1 MYRYLIEG
9 SVIPFQQNVHRAGS
23 LLARIYSLKFSGY
36 LGINDTVAII
46 KCSIQVYEY
55 NMNKKTQKK
64 RWFSVF
70 HPEKF
75 HLILYY
81 SITSFVVIGIVC
93 IVVGEVFSRIEKSDL
108 IERSEKYAGY
118 IVNHINIEMCD
129 ESLGLAVD
137 KSESVG
143 LGSNQVQFKNL
154 EKVVKSNI
162 YGFNLNKVYIYDMSG
177 QIVYSSIPE
186 QVGYVVERGKNS
198 HLDSALDGVPTS
210 ELQES
215 GILDSKDV
223 FVENSLLESYYP
235 VYEYNGGVVSREKQT
250 GVIEIYQNM
259 NELDIQIARAHKKA
273 VIITGSSMGLMFLIL
288 LLIIMKASNVI
299 RLKTDQLVEARDN
312 LEGNVVER
320 TQEIKQT
327 YERLQEAQKRLS
339 RSEKL
344 AGIGTLAAGVA
355 HEINNPLASVASCA
369 EGLMNRMD
377 SVDFKSKDDEEVFPD
392 YLKTIYD
399 EAYRCKAIIT
409 KLLDF
414 SGRQAP
420 VFGQV
425 DMNALVANVVKLIG
439 RQIELKELSIELNYS
454 PVSIT
459 IHGDVNQLQQVFL
472 NMILNAIDATVD
484 GGKIKITTIG
494 VDNYAQIIFED
505 TGCGIAPDNL
515 DKVFEP
521 FFTTKSP
528 GKGTGLGLSICYGII
543 EEHKGKFS
551 VSSNG
556 RGKGSAFTISLP
568 IYEKI

>member
-1 MYRYLIEG
+1 M
-9 SVIPFQQNVHRAGS
+9 SDKHQN
-23 LLARIYSLKFSGY
+23 
-36 LGINDTVAII
+36 
-46 KCSIQVYEY
+46 
-55 NMNKKTQKK
+55 K
-64 RWFSVF
+64 RWFSIF

-75 HLILYY
+75 HLMLYY
-81 SITSFVVIGIVC
+81 SITSFVVIGIVNF
-93 IVVGEVFSRIEKSDL
+93 VVGEVFSRIEKNDL

-118 IVNHINIEMCD
+118 IVNHINLEMYEAFFVPSMD
-129 ESLGLAVD
+129 KYGYIDLENNKEQFNSLD
-137 KSESVG
+137 KII
-143 LGSNQVQFKNL
+143 
-154 EKVVKSNI
+154 KSNI
-162 YGFNLNKVYIYDMSG
+162 YGFNLRKIYLFDMNG
-177 QIVYSSIPE
+177 QIVYSNISE
-186 QVGYVVERGKNS
+186 HVGYILERGENLQ
-198 HLDSALDGVPTS
+198 LDSAIKSVPAS
-210 ELQES
+210 ALQEP
-215 GILDSKDV
+215 GMKDSKGVLVD
-223 FVENSLLESYYP
+223 ESMLESYYP
-235 VYEYNGGVVSREKQT
+235 VYEYNGGIVNREKQT
-250 GVIEIYQNM
+250 GVMEIYQNM
-259 NELDIQIARAHKKA
+259 KELDIQIARAHKKA

>member
-1 MYRYLIEG
+1 MKLSYIIREG
-9 SVIPFQQNVHRAGS
+9 IIGIKRSRMPFMISV
-23 LLARIYSLKFSGY
+23 
-36 LGINDTVAII
+36 
-46 KCSIQVYEY
+46 
-55 NMNKKTQKK
+55 
-64 RWFSVF
+64 FSVTIAL
-70 HPEKF
+70 
-75 HLILYY
+75 LI
-81 SITSFVVIGIVC
+81 
-93 IVVGEVFSRIEKSDL
+93 VG
-108 IERSEKYAGY
+108 
-118 IVNHINIEMCD
+118 
-129 ESLGLAVD
+129 LGVLAVD
-137 KSESVG
+137 
-143 LGSNQVQFKNL
+143 
-154 EKVVKSNI
+154 
-162 YGFNLNKVYIYDMSG
+162 
-177 QIVYSSIPE
+177 
-186 QVGYVVERGKNS
+186 
-198 HLDSALDGVPTS
+198 
-210 ELQES
+210 
-215 GILDSKDV
+215 
-223 FVENSLLESYYP
+223 NSLQFIGEFQADYDLEIFLENEATTFEKTELAAIVKDYP
-235 VYEYNGGVVSREKQT
+235 GIFRMDYLSKEDAAALYNAEFGEDVLSLLDDNPLPSSFRITFEDDHRSADYILT
-250 GVIEIYQNM
+250 FIQNM

-288 LLIIMKASNVI
+288 LLIIMKASNLI

-312 LEGNVVER
+312 LEENVVER

-399 EAYRCKAIIT
+399 EAYRCKAIIS

-459 IHGDVNQLQQVFL
+459 IHGDDNQLQQVFL

-568 IYEKI
+568 IYEKT